1 MVRAYQEAYETGNL
15 RKAGILKKA
24 SDLLDH
30 PFIQRRF
37 SDLTG
42 GFGSKAYNHL
52 MERLVL
58 EGLKNE
64 ALDPKNPPNVR
75 VRALET
81 LGKTNSIG
89 LFSDT
94 APVSTDSKLSGDELE
109 QLLLEKLAK
118 LADSDGVSH

>member
-1 MVRAYQEAYETGNL
+1 
-15 RKAGILKKA
+15 
-24 SDLLDH
+24 
-30 PFIQRRF
+30 
-37 SDLTG
+37 
-42 GFGSKAYNHL
+42 
-52 MERLVL
+52 
-58 EGLKNE
+58 
-64 ALDPKNPPNVR
+64 
-75 VRALET
+75 LET